1 MIPSEVRV
9 LEYLDATGASPF
21 GDWFDGLDGLA
32 AAKVTVAV
40 EQQLA
45 WPVILPHSRMLPSR
59 VIVASFKCS
68 PTLPSAEPG
77 LQGSDGLDP
86 AVRPAC
92 EDGGGWLP

>member
-40 EQQLA
+40 ERELA
-45 WPVILPHSRMLPSR
+45 WPAHCLARN
-59 VIVASFKCS
+59 A
-68 PTLPSAEPG
+68 PG
-77 LQGSDGLDP
+77 Y
-86 AVRPAC
+86 
-92 EDGGGWLP
+92 